1 MSDIYK
7 PYEILTDKV
16 NLPDRLLPKN
26 IEISTVSN
34 RSDLNKLLDL
44 FLKIFPDEIDSEK
57 AMQLRALQIPKYDGC
72 FIARI
77 YDKIIG
83 FLIAGITNQVG
94 YISYLGV
101 EDRYRG
107 QGVATALLK
116 HLKLYLKQNGVQK
129 LRCTIRKDNKKT
141 LGYIDFLG
149 FQLLG

>member
-57 AMQLRALQIPKYDGC
+57 EMNIRDFREAEFDGL
-72 FIARI
+72 FIA
-77 YDKIIG
+77 KLKQNIIG
-83 FLIAGITNQVG
+83 FLISGISGKEG
-94 YISYLGV
+94 YILYIGV
-101 EDRYRG
+101 LKEYRS
-107 QGVATALLK
+107 QGIATNLLNDFSN
-116 HLKLYLKQNGVQK
+116 YLKVKNIQK
-129 LRCTIRKDNKKT
+129 IKCSINKENKKT
-141 LGYIDFLG
+141 LSYIKFLG
-149 FQLLG
+149 FKEI